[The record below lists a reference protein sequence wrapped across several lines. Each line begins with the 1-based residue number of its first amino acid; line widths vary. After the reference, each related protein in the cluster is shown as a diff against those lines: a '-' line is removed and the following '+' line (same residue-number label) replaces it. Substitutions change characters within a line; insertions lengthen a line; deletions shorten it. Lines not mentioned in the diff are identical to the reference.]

1 MDHCFHFIDI
11 ESMDPP
17 IVFGVPGPH
26 PGRMNNAA
34 RTRGVHHVGLTVPD
48 IHLTRDFFV
57 EQLGFQQ
64 VAERPAYPAVFVSD
78 GAVLLTLWQ
87 AEDPAAAVP
96 FDRRK
101 NVGLHH
107 LALAVPDHRA
117 LEALH
122 DSLQRAP
129 GVEVE
134 FAPEPLGDGGAR
146 HMMLRIPGGVRL
158 ELIALPEAAP

>member
-1 MDHCFHFIDI
+1 MTEH
-11 ESMDPP
+11 
-17 IVFGVPGPH
+17 
-26 PGRMNNAA
+26 AK
-34 RTRGVHHVGLTVPD
+34 TLGVHHVGLTVPD
-48 IHLTRDFFV
+48 IHATRAFFV
-57 EQLGFQQ
+57 ERLGFRQ

-87 AEDPAAAVP
+87 AQDPAAAVP

-107 LALAVPDHRA
+107 LALRVPSHAA
-117 LEALH
+117 LDALH

-129 GVEVE
+129 EVQVE

-146 HMMLRIPGGVRL
+146 HMMLAIPGGVRL
-158 ELIALPEAAP
+158 ELVALPEGA